1 MKNKNTFYVDSE
13 GKFVSYALVYA
24 NLSSDKPRAY
34 WDKELTNP
42 VSFKDGI
49 SLINNIYIEDVG
61 ASSVNY
67 PAKSRPY
74 NFYLIPKD
82 VAASLLPDAKLD
94 SDAIQMTIIDP
105 NYDTAFKSKGIAI
118 YDEIV

>member
-24 NLSSDKPRAY
+24 NLSSDKPRVY

-49 SLINNIYIEDVG
+49 SLINNIYVIDI
-61 ASSVNY
+61 SSHNEY
-67 PAKSRPY
+67 PMRTRPY
-74 NFYLIPKD
+74 NFAVLPSD
-82 VAASLLPDAKLD
+82 AATSLLPNAKPD
-94 SDAIQMTIIDP
+94 SDVIGMTIIDS
-105 NYDTAFKSKGIAI
+105 NDDTTFKAKSMFI

>member
-24 NLSSDKPRAY
+24 DLSSDKPRAY

-49 SLINNIYIEDVG
+49 SLINNIYIEDVSF
-61 ASSVNY
+61 ASVIY
-67 PAKSRPY
+67 PAKTRPY
-74 NFYLIPKD
+74 NFYLVPKD
-82 VAASLLPDAKLD
+82 AAASLLPNVKLD
-94 SDAIQMTIIDP
+94 SDAIQLTIIEPEKDVFTRK
-105 NYDTAFKSKGIAI
+105 YVAI

>member
-24 NLSSDKPRAY
+24 DLSLDRPRAC

-49 SLINNIYIEDVG
+49 SLINNIYIEDV
-61 ASSVNY
+61 SSVTVDY

-74 NFYLIPKD
+74 NFYLVPKD
-82 VAASLLPDAKLD
+82 DAASLLPNVKLD
-94 SDAIQMTIIDP
+94 SDAIQMCIIVPD
-105 NYDTAFKSKGIAI
+105 NVDFKVKCLAI

>member
-1 MKNKNTFYVDSE
+1 MQNTNTFYVDSE
-13 GKFVSYALVYA
+13 GKLVSYALVYE

-49 SLINNIYIEDVG
+49 SLISNIWVIDVN
-61 ASSVNY
+61 SHSEY
-67 PAKSRPY
+67 PVMSRPY
-74 NFYLIPKD
+74 IFQVISKD
-82 VAASLLPDAKLD
+82 AAASLLPDINLD
-94 SDAIQMTIIDP
+94 SDLIGMTMIDS
-105 NYDTAFKSKGIAI
+105 NDDTTFKTNHIFI

>member
-24 NLSSDKPRAY
+24 NLSSDEPRAY

-49 SLINNIYIEDVG
+49 SLINNIYIEDT
-61 ASSVNY
+61 SSGSAEY

-74 NFYLIPKD
+74 NFYLCPKD

-94 SDAIQMTIIDP
+94 SDMIRMTIINP
-105 NYDTAFKSKGIAI
+105 CYDIKFECKYVNI

>member
-24 NLSSDKPRAY
+24 DLSSDKPRAY

-61 ASSVNY
+61 SSSVTY
-67 PAKSRPY
+67 KAKSRPY
-74 NFYLIPKD
+74 NFYLVPKD
-82 VAASLLPDAKLD
+82 AAASLLPDVNLD
-94 SDAIQMTIIDP
+94 SDAIQMTIIEPEKDVFTRK
-105 NYDTAFKSKGIAI
+105 YIAI
-118 YDEIV
+118 YDEIA

>member
-13 GKFVSYALVYA
+13 GKFVSYAQVYA
-24 NLSSDKPRAY
+24 DLSSDKPRAY

-49 SLINNIYIEDVG
+49 SLINNIYIVDTSS
-61 ASSVNY
+61 SSVNY

-74 NFYLIPKD
+74 NFNIIPKD
-82 VAASLLPDAKLD
+82 VAASLLPDVKLD
-94 SDAIQMTIIDP
+94 SDAIQMSIIEPEKVD
-105 NYDTAFKSKGIAI
+105 FKCKCIAI